1 MADTNALLKSIG
13 AGVNLN
19 MSDVVEKQVRDMLAR
34 FKTEIQT
41 ASAQTKQSG
50 QQMASSLASATTQIQ
65 SLVSATHKLNKDGS
79 LTETRKGFDDLN
91 RAITEVWKSGQ
102 LLTRS
107 RTTDSALTKDIQ
119 YANQLYQEQIAYL
132 KQIYALKTR
141 RLTAADG
148 TPTAQNL
155 DSQISNTERLI
166 DANNQIIGQLGQQ
179 AISRSKLVHLSGEE
193 AAIAQK
199 FVAAQIARQEKLNA
213 AWQPQNAGVKE
224 LSQAQAAL
232 KQLTQAH
239 RGYITAVKNG
249 DQVSQTYWR
258 QSAQSA
264 KGEIQS
270 IESKIG
276 SLNLEENARKRL
288 LNVIQQAK
296 DAEQTHARNLD
307 QLNSGATKL
316 DDS

>member
-50 QQMASSLASATTQIQ
+50 QQMASGLASATTQIQ

-276 SLNLEENARKRL
+276 SLNLEENTRKQL
-288 LNVIQQAK
+288 LNVIRQAK